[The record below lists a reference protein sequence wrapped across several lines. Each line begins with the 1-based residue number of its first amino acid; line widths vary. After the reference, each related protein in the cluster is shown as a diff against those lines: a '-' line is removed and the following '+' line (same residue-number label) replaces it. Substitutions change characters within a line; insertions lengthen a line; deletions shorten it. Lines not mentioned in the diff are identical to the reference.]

1 MPNPQSPVTAPNPLV
16 VALAY
21 DGLCLFEFGVA
32 CEVFGLPRPEMGD
45 GWYRFAVASVDK
57 GDIRAPGG
65 LRIGVDG
72 GLEVLSRAGT
82 IVVPGW
88 RSADA
93 EVPRVLV
100 DALRAAHANG
110 ARLLSICSGVFVLAA
125 TGLLHGKKVT
135 THWRYTEALQKRHP
149 ELEVVPD
156 VLYVDEGRI
165 LTSAG
170 SAAGIDLCLHLV
182 RRDHGTAAANSVAR
196 RLVVPPHRDGGQA
209 QYSELGVPQPHEG
222 SRLSPLFDEMR
233 ANLQAPWTIYD
244 LARRAGMSE
253 RTFLRRFQA
262 VTGTTP
268 ARWLLAE
275 RLRRARQLLEETTE
289 TVDRIADRCGFGSAT
304 NLRHHFGREL
314 GITPT
319 SYRKQFRGLAHS

>member
-1 MPNPQSPVTAPNPLV
+1 M
-16 VALAY
+16 
-21 DGLCLFEFGVA
+21 
-32 CEVFGLPRPEMGD
+32 
-45 GWYRFAVASVDK
+45 
-57 GDIRAPGG
+57 
-65 LRIGVDG
+65 
-72 GLEVLSRAGT
+72 
-82 IVVPGW
+82 
-88 RSADA
+88 
-93 EVPRVLV
+93 
-100 DALRAAHANG
+100 
-110 ARLLSICSGVFVLAA
+110 
-125 TGLLHGKKVT
+125 
-135 THWRYTEALQKRHP
+135 
-149 ELEVVPD
+149 
-156 VLYVDEGRI
+156 LYVDEGQI

-209 QYSELGVPQPHEG
+209 QYSEVSVPLPHEG
-222 SRLSPLFDEMR
+222 SRLSPLFDELR

-262 VTGTTP
+262 ATGTTP

-319 SYRKQFRGLAHS
+319 SYRKQFRSLAHA

>member
-1 MPNPQSPVTAPNPLV
+1 MPNPPSPAPNPLV

-45 GWYRFAVASVDK
+45 GWYRFAVASVDE

-93 EVPRVLV
+93 EVPKVLV
-100 DALRAAHANG
+100 DALRAAHENG

-156 VLYVDEGRI
+156 VLYVDEGQI

-209 QYSELGVPQPHEG
+209 QYSELGVPRPHEG
-222 SRLSPLFDEMR
+222 SRLSPLFDELR

-268 ARWLLAE
+268 TRWLLAE

-289 TVDRIADRCGFGSAT
+289 TIECIADRCGFGSAT

-319 SYRKQFRGLAHS
+319 SYRKQFRGLTQS

>member
-1 MPNPQSPVTAPNPLV
+1 MPNTQTPSPPPNPLV
-16 VALAY
+16 AALAY

-32 CEVFGLPRPEMGD
+32 YEVFGLPRPEMGD
-45 GWYRFAVASVDK
+45 DWYDYAVASADA

-65 LRIGVDG
+65 LRIAVDG
-72 GLEVLSRAGT
+72 GLEVLQQAGT
-82 IVVPGW
+82 IIVPGW
-88 RSADA
+88 RSAEAPIPKD
-93 EVPRVLV
+93 LV
-100 DALRAAHANG
+100 EALKSAHANG

-135 THWRYTEALQKRHP
+135 THWRYTDALRERHP
-149 ELEVVPD
+149 ELEVLPD
-156 VLYVDEGRI
+156 VLYVDEGQI

-209 QYSELGVPQPHEG
+209 QYSELSVPQPHEG
-222 SRLSPLFDEMR
+222 SRLSPLFDELR
-233 ANLQAPWTIYD
+233 ANLQAPWTIFD
-244 LARRAGMSE
+244 LSRRAGMSE

-262 VTGTTP
+262 ATGTTP

-289 TVDRIADRCGFGSAT
+289 PVDRIADRCGFGTAT

-319 SYRKQFRGLAHS
+319 SYRKQFRGLAHP